1 MRFEDCGVMKNAI
14 VTGAT
19 RGIGFAVAKMLL
31 EAGYYVIV
39 TYGHDDEEA
48 QKAKLALAEISSHFE
63 IVRVNQANKQD
74 LKKFTDAIRVKGH
87 IDCLVCNAGMTLRNA
102 TLSEIDDDGWEQVM
116 MVNVNSCVYM
126 IRDLYDVIPHESRI
140 VFIASLLGVHPHSMS
155 LAYGVTKSAVIAL
168 AKNLVKYFEGTDTT
182 VNAIAPGFVETEW
195 QKTKPKEIRENIIRK
210 TAVKRFA
217 TPDEIAD
224 TVRFC
229 LENGFVNG
237 SVIEV
242 SGGYSFK

>member
-1 MRFEDCGVMKNAI
+1 
-14 VTGAT
+14 
-19 RGIGFAVAKMLL
+19 
-31 EAGYYVIV
+31 
-39 TYGHDDEEA
+39 
-48 QKAKLALAEISSHFE
+48 
-63 IVRVNQANKQD
+63 
-74 LKKFTDAIRVKGH
+74 
-87 IDCLVCNAGMTLRNA
+87 
-102 TLSEIDDDGWEQVM
+102 
-116 MVNVNSCVYM
+116 
-126 IRDLYDVIPHESRI
+126 
-140 VFIASLLGVHPHSMS
+140 MS

-195 QKTKPKEIRENIIRK
+195 QKTKPKEIRENIVRK

-217 TPDEIAD
+217 TPNEIAD

>member
-1 MRFEDCGVMKNAI
+1 
-14 VTGAT
+14 
-19 RGIGFAVAKMLL
+19 
-31 EAGYYVIV
+31 
-39 TYGHDDEEA
+39 
-48 QKAKLALAEISSHFE
+48 
-63 IVRVNQANKQD
+63 
-74 LKKFTDAIRVKGH
+74 
-87 IDCLVCNAGMTLRNA
+87 MTLRNA
-102 TLSEIDDDGWEQVM
+102 TLPEIDDDGWEQVM
-116 MVNVNSCVYM
+116 MVNVNSYVYM

-217 TPDEIAD
+217 TPNEIAD

>member
-1 MRFEDCGVMKNAI
+1 MKSDDCGVMKNAI

-19 RGIGFAVAKMLL
+19 RGIGLAVAKMLL
-31 EAGYYVIV
+31 KAGYYVII
-39 TYGHDDEEA
+39 TYGHDEEEA
-48 QKAKLALAEISSHFE
+48 QKAKSALAEISSNFE
-63 IVRVNQANKQD
+63 IVRVNQASKRD
-74 LKKFTDAIRVKGH
+74 LKKFAVSMHEKGH

-102 TLSEIDDDGWEQVM
+102 TLLEIDDEGWEQVV
-116 MVNVNSCVYM
+116 MVNVNSYVYM

-195 QKTKPKEIRENIIRK
+195 QKTKPKEIRENIVRK

-224 TVRFC
+224 AVRFC

>member
-1 MRFEDCGVMKNAI
+1 MRFDDCGVMKNAI

-39 TYGHDDEEA
+39 TYGHDEEEA
-48 QKAKLALAEISSHFE
+48 QKAQLALAEISRHFE
-63 IVRVNQANKQD
+63 IVRVNQASKQD
-74 LKKFTDAIRVKGH
+74 LKIFVEAMRLKEH
-87 IDCLVCNAGMTLRNA
+87 I
-102 TLSEIDDDGWEQVM
+102 
-116 MVNVNSCVYM
+116 VYM

-217 TPDEIAD
+217 TPNEIAD

>member
-1 MRFEDCGVMKNAI
+1 MKNAI

-31 EAGYYVIV
+31 KAGYYVII
-39 TYGHDDEEA
+39 TYGHNEEEA
-48 QKAKLALAEISSHFE
+48 RKAKMALEEISSNFE
-63 IVRVNQANKQD
+63 IVCVNQASKQD
-74 LKKFTDAIRVKGH
+74 LKRFADAMREKGH
-87 IDCLVCNAGMTLRNA
+87 VDCLVCNAGMTLRNA
-102 TLSEIDDDGWEQVM
+102 TLSEIGDDGWEQVM
-116 MVNVNSCVYM
+116 MVNVNSYVYM
-126 IRDLYDVIPHESRI
+126 IRDLYDVIPHGSRI
-140 VFIASLLGVHPHSMS
+140 IFIASLLGIHPHSMS

-195 QKTKPKEIRENIIRK
+195 QKNKPKEIRENIIRK

-217 TPDEIAD
+217 SPDEVAD

-229 LENGFVNG
+229 IENDFVNG

>member
-1 MRFEDCGVMKNAI
+1 MKNAI

-19 RGIGFAVAKMLL
+19 RGIGLAIAKMLL
-31 EAGYYVIV
+31 RMGYHVIV
-39 TYGHDDEEA
+39 TYGHDEVGA
-48 QKAKLALAEISSHFE
+48 QLAKNSLLEISSHFE
-63 IVRVNQANKQD
+63 IVRVNQSDKQD
-74 LKKFTDAIRVKGH
+74 MKKFVTAMREKDH

-102 TLSEIDDDGWEQVM
+102 ALSEIDDSDWEQVM
-116 MVNVNSCVYM
+116 MVNVNSYVYL
-126 IRDLYDVIPHESRI
+126 IRDIYDVIPPKSRI
-140 VFIASLLGVHPHSMS
+140 VFIASLLGIHPHSMS

-210 TAVKRFA
+210 SAVKRFA
-217 TPDEIAD
+217 SPDEVAD
-224 TVRFC
+224 AVRFC
-229 LENGFVNG
+229 MENGFVNG